1 MITKTFTHLANRPE
15 LSFGMRTETI
25 NGKRKYVTPDD
36 NIYPSIT
43 TILGEFSKASI
54 QAWRKRVGETE
65 ANKISGK
72 ASRRG
77 TSVHSICESYIKNE
91 DGYLNGQTP
100 NIIELFKTIEPFLER
115 IDNVHGV
122 ELGLYS
128 DHFGVAGRT
137 DLIAEFDGVLS
148 VIDYKTSNKIKKKDW
163 CESYFAQCAFY
174 AVAYEE
180 LTKIPVPQVVVII
193 AVDNEQ
199 PQLFIENRD
208 DWIDKIWEAKKLYE
222 LNITDTVDISR

>member
-1 MITKTFTHLANRPE
+1 MKKFNHFDSSLLDLKTEN
-15 LSFGMRTETI
+15 I
-25 NGKRKYVTPDD
+25 DGKRHYITPDG
-36 NIYPSIT
+36 NRYVSIT
-43 TILGEFSKASI
+43 TLLSNLSREGISR
-54 QAWRKRVGETE
+54 WRARVGAEE
-65 ANKISGK
+65 ANKVSGK

-77 TSVHSICESYIKNE
+77 TRLHSVCEKYIQNE
-91 DGYLNGQTP
+91 EGFLTGELPHIT
-100 NIIELFKTIEPFLER
+100 ELFKTIEPYLER

-137 DLIAEFDGVLS
+137 DLIAEFDGKLS
-148 VIDYKTSNKIKKKDW
+148 VIDYKTSNRTKKKDW

-199 PQLFIENRD
+199 PQLFVEKRD

-222 LNITDTVDISR
+222 LNNNVKEFV

>member
-1 MITKTFTHLANRPE
+1 MKKFIHLANRPE
-15 LSFGMRTETI
+15 LSFGMKTENV
-25 NGKRKYVTPDD
+25 NGKRIYVTPSGEL
-36 NIYPSIT
+36 YPSIT
-43 TILGEFSKASI
+43 TILGEFNKAAI
-54 QAWRKRVGETE
+54 QKWRKRVGETE

-77 TSVHSICESYIKNE
+77 TSVHSVCESYIKNE
-91 DGYLNGQTP
+91 DGYFDGQTP

-122 ELGLYS
+122 ELALYS

-163 CESYFAQCAFY
+163 CESYFAQGAFY
-174 AVAYEE
+174 GIAYEE
-180 LTKIPVPQVVVII
+180 LTKIPVSQVVIII
-193 AVDNEQ
+193 AVDNEH
-199 PQLFIENRD
+199 PQLFVEKRD
-208 DWIDKIWEAKKLYE
+208 DWVDKIWEAKKLYYE
-222 LNITDTVDISR
+222 SHLL

>member
-1 MITKTFTHLANRPE
+1 MFVHLAERPE
-15 LSFGMRTETI
+15 LSFGLQAEYI
-25 NGKRKYVTPDD
+25 NGGRIYTTTEGKKYS
-36 NIYPSIT
+36 SIT
-43 TILGEFSKASI
+43 TVLGELSKAGI
-54 QAWRKRVGETE
+54 QKWRKSIGEE
-65 ANKISGK
+65 QANKITGK

-77 TSVHSICESYIKNE
+77 TRLHSICESYIKNE
-91 DGYLNGQTP
+91 DGFLTEELP
-100 NIIELFKTIEPFLER
+100 HITELFKTIEPFLER

-137 DLIAEFDGVLS
+137 DLIAEFDGKLS
-148 VIDYKTSNKIKKKDW
+148 VIDYKTSNKIKKKEW

-199 PQLFIENRD
+199 PQLFVENRD
-208 DWIDKIWEAKKLYE
+208 DWTDKIWEAKKLYE
-222 LNITDTVDISR
+222 LNNNDTVDISR

>member
-1 MITKTFTHLANRPE
+1 MKKFVHLRQSPK
-15 LSFGMRTETI
+15 LSFGMKTE
-25 NGKRKYVTPDD
+25 NKHGKRHYVTPSGEL
-36 NIYPSIT
+36 YPSIT

-54 QAWRKRVGETE
+54 QEWRKRVGETE

-77 TSVHSICESYIKNE
+77 TSVHSVCEAYIKNE
-91 DGYLNGQTP
+91 DGFLDGQTP

-115 IDNVHGV
+115 VDNIHGV
-122 ELGLYS
+122 ELALYS

-148 VIDYKTSNKIKKKDW
+148 VIDYKTSNKIKKKEW
-163 CESYFAQCAFY
+163 CESYFAQGSFY

-180 LTKIPVPQVVVII
+180 LTKIPVSQVVIVI

-199 PQLFIENRD
+199 PQLFVEKRD
-208 DWIDKIWEAKKLYE
+208 DWIDKIWEAKKLHE
-222 LNITDTVDISR
+222 LNNNIK

>member
-1 MITKTFTHLANRPE
+1 MKKFVHLTNRPE
-15 LSFGMRTETI
+15 LSFGMRTENK
-25 NGKRKYVTPDD
+25 NGKRHYVTPEGEL
-36 NIYPSIT
+36 YPSIT

-54 QAWRKRVGETE
+54 QEWRKRVGETE

-77 TSVHSICESYIKNE
+77 TSVHSVCESYIKNE
-91 DGYLNGQTP
+91 DGYFDGQTP

-115 IDNVHGV
+115 VDNIHGV
-122 ELGLYS
+122 ELALYS

-193 AVDNEQ
+193 AVDSDR
-199 PQLFIENRD
+199 PQLFVEKRD

-222 LNITDTVDISR
+222 LNNNVKEFV

>member
-1 MITKTFTHLANRPE
+1 MKKFNHLRQSPH
-15 LSFGMRTETI
+15 LSFNIQHESR
-25 NGKRKYVTPDD
+25 NGKRFYATPAGEL
-36 NIYPSIT
+36 YPSIT
-43 TILGEFSKASI
+43 SILGEFSKASI
-54 QAWRKRVGETE
+54 LEWRKRVGETE

-77 TSVHSICESYIKNE
+77 TSVHSVCESYIKNE
-91 DGYLNGQTP
+91 DGYFDGQTP
-100 NIIELFKTIEPFLER
+100 NIIELFKSIEPFLER

-122 ELGLYS
+122 ELALYS
-128 DHFGVAGRT
+128 AHFGVAGRT

-174 AVAYEE
+174 GIAYEE

-199 PQLFIENRD
+199 PQLFVENRD
-208 DWIDKIWEAKKLYE
+208 DWTDKIWEAKKLYE